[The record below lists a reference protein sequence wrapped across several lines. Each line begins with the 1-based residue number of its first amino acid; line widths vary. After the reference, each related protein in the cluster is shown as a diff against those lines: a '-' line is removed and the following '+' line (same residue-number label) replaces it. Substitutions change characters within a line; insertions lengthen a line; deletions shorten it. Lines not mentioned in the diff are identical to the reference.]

1 MNNNGINND
10 TGHTQAADG
19 GLNLV
24 GPTIS
29 YLDIEILRDNQKFA
43 KQFERLNAGAV
54 E

>member
-1 MNNNGINND
+1 MKNNGIND
-10 TGHTQAADG
+10 TRHTQTANG

>member
-1 MNNNGINND
+1 MDNKKINVEKSA
-10 TGHTQAADG
+10 TQRSDV

-43 KQFERLNAGAV
+43 KQFERLNAGAI